1 MIHKGLKQVSHR
13 GTAEKGERKMEDKL
27 KLTVS
32 EVLYQKYPQE
42 SDNFLFCR
50 VPKSEG
56 KRFIR
61 FAVDSMKPNVSNN
74 GMIVSIDPLKEYTL
88 LDKGGTQVEKIQGVD
103 LYNSYYEYLP
113 FLDGERKN
121 ADKKTLEEESRI
133 AEENKKVIARITEQ
147 QKKAREA
154 VKENQ
159 NQQQKTGAE
168 KVSVES
174 TTAQKEDVQK
184 VYTQEQFREI
194 RKGIRNGVDVSKYKA
209 IHFNHLQ
216 MKEIRLGLESGID
229 VNLYNNSQF
238 NAAKMKEMRLGLSQ
252 GFDMKKYHGFNGEQL
267 RQIRLGLD
275 KNLDVTKYTNRKL
288 NPEQMKLIRTGMQA
302 GLDVTLFNNDCFDI
316 SMMKKIHTDLMVR
329 KIINIVKDMFVRIKE
344 SIANLIDEV
353 KVSNA
358 RRAALMN
365 EIDEAVDRELGNTAK
380 IITDLMTEAEMVSEE
395 QSEEVTA
402 TVKENLE
409 TEYEKATDEK
419 TPISKE
425 EVVALIETM
434 SREMVKEILAKVQM
448 EEAASDKEQLKESE
462 EQEVQEKIDLPMESQ
477 ENVCSAEEV
486 LAEIEEIEEY
496 ERGKMP
502 ERIIEHDYVNRET
515 QHEQMENELGE
526 GKEDYKDISDLT
538 PIEEVNLNEIDV
550 FGEEDLS
557 MQM

>member
-1 MIHKGLKQVSHR
+1 
-13 GTAEKGERKMEDKL
+13 MEDKL

-88 LDKGGTQVEKIQGVD
+88 LDKGGTQVEKIQGVE

-159 NQQQKTGAE
+159 NQHQKQGAE

-184 VYTQEQFREI
+184 VYTKEQFREI

-302 GLDVTLFNNDCFDI
+302 GLDVTLFNNDRFDI

-344 SIANLIDEV
+344 SIADLIDEV

-496 ERGKMP
+496 ERGRMP
-502 ERIIEHDYVNRET
+502 ERI
-515 QHEQMENELGE
+515 MENELGE